1 MRCQGQPCQQ
11 CPRLP
16 QGPRWPWA
24 LVIPVTFHQSREAV
38 PADGEEKLGARWARY
53 LAWQHEENRGC
64 DNTER
69 KGSLH
74 ETSGVALNTLE
85 IPAGRNTIQL
95 WVGKVTAGV
104 SS

>member
-1 MRCQGQPCQQ
+1 MPTMSKA
-11 CPRLP
+11 PP
-16 QGPRWPWA
+16 GPRWPQA
-24 LVIPVTFHQSREAV
+24 LVTPVTSHQSREAV
-38 PADGEEKLGARWARY
+38 PAGGEEKPGARGARS
-53 LAWQHEENRGC
+53 LAWQHEEDRGC

-74 ETSGVALNTLE
+74 ETSGAALNTLE
-85 IPAGRNTIQL
+85 IPGGRNTIQL